1 MLYDC
6 VVRKFRLKLLPK
18 RLVTHEPAQ
27 LNVLSILV
35 KCQEPNFC
43 LSVGETVA
51 DKTNELQVVKV
62 DYLLLLLLI
71 GQVDHDKLPVV
82 QSKSFVD

>member
-1 MLYDC
+1 MAH
-6 VVRKFRLKLLPK
+6 K
-18 RLVTHEPAQ
+18 PAQ
-27 LNVLSILV
+27 FDVLSILV

-43 LSVGETVA
+43 RSVGEAVA

-71 GQVDHDKLPVV
+71 SQVDQDKLPVV
-82 QSKSFVD
+82 QSKSLVD